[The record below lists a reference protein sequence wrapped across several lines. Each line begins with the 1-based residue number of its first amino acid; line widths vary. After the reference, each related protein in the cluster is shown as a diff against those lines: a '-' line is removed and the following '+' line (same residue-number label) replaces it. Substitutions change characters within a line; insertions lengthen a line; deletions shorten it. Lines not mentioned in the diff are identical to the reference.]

1 MKNIVKFT
9 LVPIQKITKREII
22 EAARQVFTKQGYHK
36 TTMNDIAEVCGIQK
50 GSLYHHF
57 KGKEELMKAAIDSF
71 HHKFKEGAFN
81 LFENTT
87 LSTQEKLNKLIDFSE
102 KTYLAD
108 EGSMMASIVL
118 ETINVVPGI
127 VESIRSFF
135 NDWIDSVSKI
145 LEEVYEPDGA
155 RKIAKESIAAVE
167 GAVMMMQIFNDTSFL
182 TRVHEG
188 MRRRVAADIKEAASI

>member
-1 MKNIVKFT
+1 M
-9 LVPIQKITKREII
+9 PIQKITKEQII
-22 EAARQVFTKQGYHK
+22 ETARQVFTRQGYHR
-36 TTMNDIAEVCGIQK
+36 TTMNDIAEACGIQK

-57 KGKEELMKAAIDSF
+57 KGKEELMKSAIDSF
-71 HHKFKEGAFN
+71 HHKFKQGAFN
-81 LFENTT
+81 LFENNS
-87 LSTQEKLNKLIDFSE
+87 LSTQEKLNQLIDFSE

-127 VESIRSFF
+127 VDSIRSFF

-145 LEEVYEPDGA
+145 LEEVYEPEGA
-155 RKIAKESIAAVE
+155 RKIAKESIASVE

-188 MRRRVAADIKEAASI
+188 LRRRVAADIKEAASVD

>member
-1 MKNIVKFT
+1 
-9 LVPIQKITKREII
+9 VPIQKITKEQIV
-22 EAARQVFTKQGYHK
+22 ETARQVFTRQGYHR
-36 TTMNDIAEVCGIQK
+36 TTMNDIAIACGIQK

-57 KGKEELMKAAIDSF
+57 KGKEELMKSAIDSF
-71 HHKFKEGAFN
+71 HAKFKEGAFN
-81 LFENTT
+81 VFQNN
-87 LSTQEKLNKLIDFSE
+87 SIGTQEKLNKLIDFSE

-145 LEEVYEPDGA
+145 LEEVYEPEGA
-155 RKIAKESIAAVE
+155 RKIAKESIAAIE
-167 GAVMMMQIFNDTSFL
+167 GAVMMMQIFNDKSFL

-188 MRRRVAADIKEAASI
+188 LRRRVAADIKEAAAIN